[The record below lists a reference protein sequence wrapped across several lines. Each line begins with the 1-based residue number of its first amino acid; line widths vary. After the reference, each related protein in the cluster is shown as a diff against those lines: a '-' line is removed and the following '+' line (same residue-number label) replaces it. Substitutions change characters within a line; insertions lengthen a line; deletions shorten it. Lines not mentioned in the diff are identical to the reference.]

1 MPGPLALIQKSK
13 NHHPTIRFSAPRN
26 RRQTLSFLQSTI
38 RLRQRPIDGKGSSLL
53 MEALSDRASR
63 LQPRTICIIKP
74 SSLGDIIHSLP
85 ILPALRRLFP
95 SAHVS
100 WVVNAVFRSLIDGH
114 PDLDRVIAFERGGS
128 HLSPRGALS
137 TARLCG
143 RLFKHKYDLTID
155 LQGLLRSGLMTAAT
169 RAPIRVG
176 MADAREGA
184 GLCYTHRVDASRH
197 ELHAVDRIRKVVA
210 ALGLVDFEP
219 SFHIPTTAHDRQWA
233 AESLAAVAR
242 PRLVFNLGAR
252 WLTKRWPPEHFAE
265 LARRAVSEFGVGL
278 IAVGSSSD
286 RPLVADFRKHLGNLP
301 LLDLSGQTSLHQL
314 AAVAEQ
320 SDLFVSNDTGPL
332 HVAAAAGASVVG
344 IYTCTSPRL
353 TGPYG
358 PRAAT
363 VESCVWCAA
372 SLRKSCDRLE
382 CFSELSPDRVWPVV
396 RNRLLR
402 SLEPAA

>member
-1 MPGPLALIQKSK
+1 
-13 NHHPTIRFSAPRN
+13 
-26 RRQTLSFLQSTI
+26 
-38 RLRQRPIDGKGSSLL
+38 

-74 SSLGDIIHSLP
+74 SSLGDIVHSLP
-85 ILPALRRLFP
+85 ILPALRQLFP
-95 SAHVS
+95 TARIS
-100 WVVNAVFRSLIDGH
+100 WVVSAPFRSLLDGH
-114 PDLDRVIAFERGGS
+114 PHLDQVIAFERGGL
-128 HLSPRGALS
+128 HLSPRGALGI
-137 TARLCG
+137 ARLLG
-143 RLFKHKYDLTID
+143 RLYKQKYDLTID

-169 RAPIRVG
+169 RAPVLVG

-184 GLCYTHRVDASRH
+184 RFIYTHRVDASRLA
-197 ELHAVDRIRKVVA
+197 LHAVDRIRRVAA
-210 ALGLVDFEP
+210 ALGLDDFEP
-219 SFHIPTTAHDRQWA
+219 SFLIPTSAHDRRWA
-233 AESLAAVAR
+233 TESLAAVPR

-265 LARRAVSEFGVGL
+265 VARRAFLEFGAGL
-278 IAVGSSSD
+278 IAVGSASD
-286 RPLVADFRKHLGNLP
+286 RPLVASFRNHLGTLP
-301 LLDLSGQTSLHQL
+301 LLDLSGQTTLLQL
-314 AAVAEQ
+314 AALAEQ

-358 PRAAT
+358 PRAIT

-382 CFSELSPDRVWPVV
+382 CFSELSADRVWPVV
-396 RNRLLR
+396 HGRLLH